1 MKNHGTFER
10 CYESHPALPLGGGR
24 VIYGGSCGYPVVT
37 DADIY
42 VGLDY
47 SMATNPMQY
56 PWNSGESFKFLIPD
70 MGVPADVQEFKHLI
84 DWLALQLIAQKKVH
98 VGCIGGHGRTG
109 MVLSAL
115 VKVMMGEEDAITYV
129 RKHYCQKAVES
140 TSQVRFLNQHFGIK
154 EVAGAK
160 SSHSK
165 GISSATLSYLST
177 PRIKASKSVSEVP
190 KAIKKDHS
198 ISDAAAT
205 PAKASFSLWGSNF
218 TIDKPLKTGII

>member
-56 PWNSGESFKFLIPD
+56 PWNSGEAFKFLIPD
-70 MGVPADVQEFKHLI
+70 MGVPNDVTEFKKLI
-84 DWLALQLIAQKKVH
+84 DWLSLQLIAQKKVH

-109 MVLSAL
+109 MVLAAL
-115 VKVMMGEEDAITYV
+115 VKVMMGEVDAISYV

-140 TSQVRFLNQHFGIK
+140 NTQVRFLHEHFGIK
-154 EVAGAK
+154 EVPGAK

-165 GISSATLSYLST
+165 GVSSATLTYLST
-177 PRIKASKSVSEVP
+177 PRLKAAKSVSEAP
-190 KAIKKDHS
+190 KTTQRDLH
-198 ISDAAAT
+198 ISDAEAV
-205 PAKASFSLWGSNF
+205 PAMASFSLWGSNF
-218 TIDKPLKTGII
+218 TIDKPLKSGII